1 MVFDTSGF
9 KRVVY
14 KIFMKIVQIL
24 IKSTPYVIV
33 KYLYTWKILKALYNV
48 YDVTLIDNFQYQL
61 LRAPLVEERLRWFTY
76 DHKTNIRS

>member
-1 MVFDTSGF
+1 VTASAVLTVYCKKTPIRGSTRYFYPPKMVFDTSRF

-33 KYLYTWKILKALYNV
+33 KAL
-48 YDVTLIDNFQYQL
+48 
-61 LRAPLVEERLRWFTY
+61 
-76 DHKTNIRS
+76 